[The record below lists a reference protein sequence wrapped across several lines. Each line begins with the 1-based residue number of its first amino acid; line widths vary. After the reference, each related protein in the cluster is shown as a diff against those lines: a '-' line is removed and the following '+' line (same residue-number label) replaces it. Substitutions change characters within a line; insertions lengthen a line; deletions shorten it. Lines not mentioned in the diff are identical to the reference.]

1 MGNERFELRNV
12 AIPLKWQLLAP
23 KCCKLQGKRTEQ
35 QIKKYPKRYKQIR
48 KQFRTL
54 LWAYDEPFHQ
64 LSLTMYNPDIWVS
77 LKMGG
82 FDAANLG

>member
-1 MGNERFELRNV
+1 MENERFELQNV
-12 AIPLKWQLLAP
+12 EMAASSSKM
-23 KCCKLQGKRTEQ
+23 LQIARKTDRTAD
-35 QIKKYPKRYKQIR
+35 KKNPKREKQIR